1 MSDDRINFDQHVA
14 WFKDLVDG
22 FNFKLPGKD
31 ESVGKDLANLAAQRM
46 TDRSEQ
52 QQGGPAG
59 DIWLANEPR
68 YAAWKAKKHNVH
80 AVGVLTGQMLSH
92 ESMLGTLDVQSEEV
106 TMKYGT
112 GDPAKRFR
120 GGESYD
126 VENPPTDR
134 QKAQWFEEGGR
145 KFYGLDEN
153 ISTELANLA
162 GEALD
167 EYLAERDGGY
177 RVL

>member
-1 MSDDRINFDQHVA
+1 MPDDLTNFDQHVA
-14 WFKDLVDG
+14 WIKDLVG
-22 FNFKLPGKD
+22 EFNFKLPGKD
-31 ESVGKDLANLAAQRM
+31 ESVGKDMANLAAQRM

-52 QQGGPAG
+52 QQGSPDGS
-59 DIWLANEPR
+59 IWLANEPR

-92 ESMLGTLDVQSEEV
+92 ESMLGQVTIDKEEV

-112 GDPAKRFR
+112 GDPARRFR

-126 VENPPTDR
+126 VDEPPTDR

-145 KFYGLDEN
+145 KFYGLDEQIN
-153 ISTELANLA
+153 TELANLA

>member
-1 MSDDRINFDQHVA
+1 MADDLTNFDQHTA
-14 WFKDLVDG
+14 WFRNLVDS

-31 ESVGKDLANLAAQRM
+31 ESVGKDMANLAAQRM

-52 QQGGPAG
+52 QQGGPDG
-59 DIWLANEPR
+59 NIWLANEPK
-68 YAAWKAKKHNVH
+68 YAAWKRKKYDVH

-92 ESMLGTLDVQSEEV
+92 ESMLGAVTVDAEEV
-106 TMKYGT
+106 TMRYGT
-112 GDPAKRFR
+112 GEPATRFR
-120 GGESYD
+120 GGETYD

-134 QKAQWFEEGGR
+134 QKAEWFEDGGR
-145 KFYGLDEN
+145 KFYGLDER
-153 ISTELANLA
+153 ISDELAKTA